1 MRDWKAVSEAVRN
14 HRLRRGLSQKEFA
27 REVSETAERELGG
40 SLVTQHH
47 IRVAESEPGDLKSRL
62 LIAILST
69 CGEPI
74 PTVAERAPDARSG
87 GAVGEKGGGR
97 EEIEMMRLYRAMPAP
112 VRTSM
117 RSLMRSLA
125 ADRPEPR

>member
-1 MRDWKAVSEAVRN
+1 MRDWRTVSEAVRN

-40 SLVTQHH
+40 RAVTQHH

-62 LIAILST
+62 LIAILSA
-69 CGEPI
+69 CGEEI
-74 PTVAERAPDARSG
+74 PSADEASLDARA
-87 GAVGEKGGGR
+87 GAGGEKGGGR

-117 RSLMRSLA
+117 RSLMRSLT
-125 ADRPEPR
+125 ADRPDPR